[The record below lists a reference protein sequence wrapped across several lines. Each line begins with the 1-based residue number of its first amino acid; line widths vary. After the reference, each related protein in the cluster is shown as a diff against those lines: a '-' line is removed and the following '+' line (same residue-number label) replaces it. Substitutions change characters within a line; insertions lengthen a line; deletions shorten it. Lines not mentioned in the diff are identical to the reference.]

1 MENGVEQ
8 QDFDERR
15 QFEDRPVGDRQP
27 GPARAVDISGRC
39 GDCWGAV
46 SGTKDAAGRWI
57 RIECLVCGRSV
68 DGDEAA
74 GEADAMR
81 REAEGNMAAGRIGRP
96 SKYRSDAAFVLKL
109 LPDMDR
115 DKEKVDQRIEASLAE
130 GPKPK
135 RLARNEIGPAGQAT
149 CTLRR
154 GCSWLA

>member
-1 MENGVEQ
+1 MENAVQQ

-15 QFEDRPVGDRQP
+15 QFEDRPADDRQP

-46 SGTKDAAGRWI
+46 SGTKDAAGRWT
-57 RIECLVCGRSV
+57 RIKCLVCGRSV

-81 REAEGNMAAGRIGRP
+81 QEADGNMAAARIGRP
-96 SKYRSDAAFVLKL
+96 AKYRSGAAFILKL

-130 GPKPK
+130 DASLG
-135 RLARNEIGPAGQAT
+135 G
-149 CTLRR
+149 
-154 GCSWLA
+154 